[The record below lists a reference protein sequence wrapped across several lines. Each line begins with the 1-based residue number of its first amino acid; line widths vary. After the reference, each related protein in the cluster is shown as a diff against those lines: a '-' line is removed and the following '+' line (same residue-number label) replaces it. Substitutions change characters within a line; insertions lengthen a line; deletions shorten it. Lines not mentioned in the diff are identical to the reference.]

1 MNTQPSFSKIWP
13 KVLFTG
19 LMLNMLLML
28 PAWWRDGQWFSVL
41 IIPEAWL
48 LVALFALLP
57 ARTSTRVAAWLIAAI
72 FALVVIAA
80 FFDGLLRQVLSRELN
95 VLLDPLMLQAG
106 FHLIDGSLGRWA
118 AILASILLAL
128 LCGLLVV
135 VVRKALKPGQSS
147 HSVMTLVVIIA
158 AVVTVTAWFNL
169 LSGPR
174 IAPVAT
180 QLVVTQTEQVRQ
192 TLQSQRRFQRALAS
206 EQMDAR
212 PIEHL
217 AGRDVYLVFIES
229 YGISLIDQDRY
240 RQHLLPQLEQAETD
254 LLEAGLSVRSAR
266 IEAPIRGGQS
276 WLAHATVLT
285 GQRIDNQYTYR
296 QFIDFDVDTLAS
308 DFRATGHAGVK
319 ISPAII
325 MDWPE
330 GDQLGFDR
338 VFAAADL
345 DYHGPP
351 LGWVTMPDQ
360 YTLHYFSEH
369 IRPRYQQPVFA
380 QIALI
385 SSHAPWTPVIEPVD
399 WSEIDD
405 GRVFER
411 WRDSGDNPLHLW
423 IQPER
428 LREAYR
434 TSIEYSLA
442 VTLDWALHALPED
455 GLLIVLGDHQ
465 AASPVTG
472 RGVSADVPVH
482 LISRDAELLN
492 SFRESGFTDGMVPAE
507 HQAAG
512 AMEDLRA
519 MLRR

>member
-1 MNTQPSFSKIWP
+1 M
-13 KVLFTG
+13 LAG
-19 LMLNMLLML
+19 LILNLALML
-28 PAWWRDGQWFSVL
+28 PAWWRDGQWLSVL

-57 ARTSTRVAAWLIAAI
+57 SRASTRAAAWFIAATFSLI
-72 FALVVIAA
+72 VIAA

-106 FHLIDGSLGRWA
+106 FHLIDGSLGRLA
-118 AILASILLAL
+118 AILASVLLAI
-128 LCGLLVV
+128 LCGLLVL
-135 VVRKALKPGQSS
+135 VVRKNLRPGRSS
-147 HSVMTLVVIIA
+147 HSAMTLVVIVA
-158 AVVTVTAWFNL
+158 TVVTVTAWFNV
-169 LSGPR
+169 LSGTR
-174 IAPVAT
+174 IVPVAT
-180 QLVVTQTEQVRQ
+180 QLIIAQTEQVRQ

-212 PIEHL
+212 PIERL
-217 AGRDVYLVFIES
+217 AGRDVYLVFVES
-229 YGISLIDQDRY
+229 YGVSLIDQDRY
-240 RQHLLPQLEQAETD
+240 RQHLLPLLDQAEAD

-266 IEAPIRGGQS
+266 MEAPIRGGQS

-296 QFIDFDVDTLAS
+296 QFIDANADTLAS

-330 GDQLGFDR
+330 GDRLGFDQIY
-338 VFAAADL
+338 AAADL
-345 DYHGPP
+345 DYRGPP

-369 IRPRYQQPVFA
+369 IRPRYEQPVFA

-405 GRVFER
+405 GRVFQR
-411 WRDSGDNPLHLW
+411 WRDAGDNPLRLW
-423 IQPER
+423 TRPER

-434 TSIEYSLA
+434 NSIEYSLA
-442 VTLDWALHALPED
+442 VTLDWARHALSDD
-455 GLLIVLGDHQ
+455 GLLILLGDHQ

-492 SFRESGFTDGMVPAE
+492 SFKESGFTDGMVPAK
-507 HQAAG
+507 HPSAG

-519 MLRR
+519 ILRK